1 MVLAGSLKAMMRLL
15 DYTHSI
21 HFGDGKVRPYD
32 LHRTFF
38 RIEKLPNKRREL
50 ETIYGNAKHGN
61 VTHGNITRETSRRPS
76 VLQRF
81 SFHSRASSTG
91 SDPKE
96 VLYLEQEFASPRTA
110 AKNQIGM
117 VAVTL
122 SDRSQKRRLSNKE
135 SIYLDKTSRMSIS
148 SGNVFD
154 LQVNEIEMEA
164 GQSQENDEEEAEK
177 DFETAETFTDRQV
190 AQALEAVDAVRKRN
204 ESEVKVFQLQ
214 VAAAELDA
222 EEEEERLEEEK
233 RALEADRE
241 DIAKI
246 CHEEAVNL
254 ELELQNTIE
263 VTAKLE
269 QIADETEDES
279 KREIY
284 SSRCK

>member
-1 MVLAGSLKAMMRLL
+1 MDAGTRIGIHWRSEDVWFGGIIESYDEATGL
-15 DYTHSI
+15 HSI

-61 VTHGNITRETSRRPS
+61 VTHGNITREASRRPS

-81 SFHSRASSTG
+81 SFHFVLQAQAATQKKYYTWSKNLHLPD
-91 SDPKE
+91 SD
-96 VLYLEQEFASPRTA
+96 
-110 AKNQIGM
+110 KNQIGM

-177 DFETAETFTDRQV
+177 TLRLLKHLLTDR
-190 AQALEAVDAVRKRN
+190 
-204 ESEVKVFQLQ
+204 
-214 VAAAELDA
+214 
-222 EEEEERLEEEK
+222 
-233 RALEADRE
+233 
-241 DIAKI
+241 
-246 CHEEAVNL
+246 
-254 ELELQNTIE
+254 
-263 VTAKLE
+263 
-269 QIADETEDES
+269 
-279 KREIY
+279 
-284 SSRCK
+284 